1 MLIIRKP
8 EESDWPEMLAMGIE
22 FAASNP
28 HNVGFSPDAFRGL
41 FDHAM
46 TGDHLA
52 FWIAQSNGVAAGMMG
67 AITYPLFFNPA
78 MKIAQELF
86 WWVKPEHRATQA
98 GKALLASFEGW
109 AEKSGAHRLML
120 LAQENDRIPAIDRL
134 YKTMGYAPIE
144 RVYYK
149 ELAPWQ

>member
-1 MLIIRKP
+1 MLIVRKAQ
-8 EESDWPEMLAMGIE
+8 EEDWGDMLRMAGD
-22 FAASNP
+22 FVASNP
-28 HNVGFSPDAFRGL
+28 YGMGLSPDAFRGL
-41 FDHAM
+41 FDNAL

-52 FWIAQSNGVAAGMMG
+52 FWIARAHGQAAGMMG

-78 MKIAQELF
+78 MNIAQELF
-86 WWVKPEHRATQA
+86 WWVNPEHRATQA

-109 AEKSGAHRLML
+109 AEQYGAHRLML
-120 LAQENDRIPAIDRL
+120 LAQENDRIAAIDRL
-134 YKTMGYAPIE
+134 YRTMGYAPIE